1 MEGISHKDCDHA
13 KNVWN
18 MFNMKN
24 LGNYHDLLVQSD
36 TLLLLDV
43 FQEFRKT
50 CIKEYELDPCDLV
63 SAPDL
68 SWKACLKLTN
78 VKLELLK
85 DKDMLLMLEKGI
97 RGGIS
102 QAIHKYA
109 KGNNKYM
116 KNYNKNITSS
126 YLQYLDANNL
136 YGWAMSKKLP
146 IGGFKWD
153 NPNKYTEDLIKNYD
167 ENGKYGC
174 ILEVD
179 IEYPKEL
186 CKEHRDWPF
195 LCDRRKIDKTSKL
208 IATFEDKEKYVV
220 HISALKRALNH
231 GLLKLEKMHRVIQF
245 VRTKWRKPYIEKKY

>member
-102 QAIHKYA
+102 QAIQKYA

-136 YGWAMSKKLP
+136 YG
-146 IGGFKWD
+146 
-153 NPNKYTEDLIKNYD
+153 
-167 ENGKYGC
+167 
-174 ILEVD
+174 
-179 IEYPKEL
+179 
-186 CKEHRDWPF
+186 
-195 LCDRRKIDKTSKL
+195 
-208 IATFEDKEKYVV
+208 
-220 HISALKRALNH
+220 
-231 GLLKLEKMHRVIQF
+231 
-245 VRTKWRKPYIEKKY
+245 